1 MQSQR
6 VSPTYTRS
14 MSRSAT
20 GGRPAQDGAASPS
33 SSGKKRD
40 RWQRFLLRWGWI
52 FPVLA
57 LLIGIGI
64 LAVAYAF
71 ATIPLP
77 KDVKVTQTSEV
88 FDRHGHLIGT
98 YSSEIH
104 RFLIDTTKLPPYV
117 SEAVISSEDKNYFK
131 HGGVDLRGIV
141 RAAWAD
147 ITGGGIQQGGSTI
160 AQQYVKNA
168 ILHDPSQTISRKVK
182 EAILAVKLEHKYTKN
197 EILGFY
203 LNTIYLGR
211 GAYGIEAAARAYF
224 NEHATQLSLKQAAF
238 LAGII
243 PAPESYQP
251 DEHAKLAKERRDHVL
266 TLMQQQ
272 GYIAAARA
280 AKASHGRIRLAPGA
294 SGRAKHEKAAYFMEW
309 LRKRYLYPKY
319 GNCLYTCGLK
329 IYTTLD
335 LGLQKDAER
344 AVASTLTEK
353 TDPQAAVVSMTP
365 SGEVRAFVG
374 GRHFNSVKKAAG
386 FDYASDVPG
395 RFPGSSLKPFT
406 LLTAIDQGVSPERTT
421 FSGASPVT
429 ITDPKCATKDPAT
442 GTYQPWQPANFEGE
456 QFGYINLDLA
466 TTDSVNTVYAQ
477 LIAEIGPEKV
487 AAKLDK
493 FGYGREGTPNK
504 RPIPPNCSLALGAIP
519 VTPLEHARAYAALD
533 SRGKLPTVSPI
544 RYVQDS
550 TGRCIDE
557 YLGAKQDCKK
567 KHGDITTTV
576 DTQNNIDVLTQVLTH
591 VVQSGTATEA
601 NIGRPVAGKTGTTQN
616 HEDAWFAGYVPQLTT
631 VVWIGYPVA
640 HVKGR
645 APFTPQMQYCADPVL
660 CRPVH
665 GINVAGGTF
674 PAMIW
679 AKYMQ
684 AAVQGLP
691 IQQFV
696 IPVALP
702 TGVLNSPVAQ
712 VTNPPPSPTLSPSP
726 TVKTTPSPTTST
738 HPSPSPRPTGTTRPS
753 PTPVVSPTSSP

>member
-1 MQSQR
+1 
-6 VSPTYTRS
+6 

-20 GGRPAQDGAASPS
+20 AERPAHGGSAPPPTT
-33 SSGKKRD
+33 GKKGN

-77 KDVKVTQTSEV
+77 KDVKVTQSSEV
-88 FDRHGHLIGT
+88 FDLHGHLIGT
-98 YSSEIH
+98 YSSEIN

-117 SEAVISSEDKNYFK
+117 SQAIISSEDKNYFK

-147 ITGGGIQQGGSTI
+147 ITGGSIQQGGSTI

-182 EAILAVKLEHKYTKN
+182 EAILAVKLEHKYSKDQ
-197 EILGFY
+197 ILGFY

-224 NEHATQLSLKQAAF
+224 NEHATELSLKQAAF
-238 LAGII
+238 IAGII

-251 DEHAKLAKERRDHVL
+251 EEHGKLAKERRNHVL
-266 TLMQQQ
+266 SLMQQQ
-272 GYIAAARA
+272 GYISARRA
-280 AKASHGRIRLAPGA
+280 AKASHGPVRLASGA

-329 IYTTLD
+329 IYTSLD
-335 LGLQKDAER
+335 LGLQKDAQR

-353 TDPQAAVVSMTP
+353 TDPQAALVSMTP
-365 SGEVRAFVG
+365 SGAIRAFVG
-374 GRHFNSVKKAAG
+374 GKDFNSVKKASG

-421 FSGASPVT
+421 FPGASPVT
-429 ITDPKCATKDPAT
+429 ITDPRCATKDPAT
-442 GTYQPWQPANFEGE
+442 GSYQPWQPANFEDE
-456 QFGYINLDLA
+456 QFGTINLDLA

-477 LIAEIGPEKV
+477 LIAEIGPAKV

-493 FGYGREGTPNK
+493 FGYGREGTPDK
-504 RPIPPNCSLALGAIP
+504 RAIPPNCSLALGAIP

-533 SRGKLPTVSPI
+533 ARGKLPTISPI

-550 TGRCIDE
+550 AGRCIDE
-557 YLGAKQDCKK
+557 YLGAKQTCKK
-567 KHGDITTTV
+567 KHRDISTTV

-591 VVQSGTATEA
+591 VVQSGTATAA
-601 NIGRPVAGKTGTTQN
+601 NIGRPVAGKTGTTQD

-631 VVWIGYPVA
+631 VVWMGYPVA

-645 APFTPQMQYCADPVL
+645 AAFTPQMQFCTDTVL

-691 IQQFV
+691 IRQFL
-696 IPVALP
+696 IPIALP

-712 VTNPPPSPTLSPSP
+712 VTYAPAPTVSPTPAPTPSASPS
-726 TVKTTPSPTTST
+726 TTPTSR
-738 HPSPSPRPTGTTRPS
+738 PSPSPRPTRTTA
-753 PTPVVSPTSSP
+753 PTPTPIPSPTSSP